1 MGSNPVVSVKM
12 IKTNINYLIFLNL
25 INFTYLLKYYNII
38 LFKFINNN
46 FFFIKNKVIN
56 NINLNFTKIYSFNV
70 FKLNHLTNKTNNN
83 FFLIFKNNN
92 QIDLIKNKIK
102 YKFFIKNKNNSFIIK
117 NFKQNNFN
125 YKKYIYFS
133 FFKNTNSTYINDLD
147 SNKYFKKL
155 NKSIN
160 VKKYLNYKSINL
172 NFCNIKYK
180 FLFNYFTKKKL
191 NNTSFT
197 KFKKLNNIKLILKL
211 TYNRF
216 LLKTSFFWL
225 KNKSSICIDLE
236 NYNKTEIDLFDED
249 RDEVN
254 SFLEYG
260 NFKFNSFM
268 GLFNAN
274 FNNIKNYYKINL
286 FVNFI
291 NILSY
296 KMFFNII
303 IFYPFLFI
311 NYLKNINNFLNIFNF
326 KLKNLKNKKYDD
338 NLYFQS
344 QFMEIGSFLEFLTN
358 KNVNVNILY
367 NNFYDINNLFKL
379 ILNIWLYRIKHFYRT
394 FNNSYDVALIIK
406 LFYLSVKNK
415 DIHLLMKIITDVT
428 PLVEFKKQRRFFKF
442 IIFMFRT
449 YYSLIYNLYNIQ
461 GFQFEFR
468 GKISVEG
475 NPRTRKMYA
484 KILRP
489 SPSNYTYSTKYIY
502 KTVNT
507 HTGVMG
513 IKIWLYYKI

>member
-180 FLFNYFTKKKL
+180 FLFNYFTKKK
-191 NNTSFT
+191 
-197 KFKKLNNIKLILKL
+197 IK
-211 TYNRF
+211 
-216 LLKTSFFWL
+216 
-225 KNKSSICIDLE
+225 
-236 NYNKTEIDLFDED
+236 
-249 RDEVN
+249 
-254 SFLEYG
+254 
-260 NFKFNSFM
+260 
-268 GLFNAN
+268 
-274 FNNIKNYYKINL
+274 
-286 FVNFI
+286 
-291 NILSY
+291 
-296 KMFFNII
+296 
-303 IFYPFLFI
+303 
-311 NYLKNINNFLNIFNF
+311 
-326 KLKNLKNKKYDD
+326 
-338 NLYFQS
+338 
-344 QFMEIGSFLEFLTN
+344 
-358 KNVNVNILY
+358 
-367 NNFYDINNLFKL
+367 
-379 ILNIWLYRIKHFYRT
+379 
-394 FNNSYDVALIIK
+394 
-406 LFYLSVKNK
+406 
-415 DIHLLMKIITDVT
+415 
-428 PLVEFKKQRRFFKF
+428 
-442 IIFMFRT
+442 
-449 YYSLIYNLYNIQ
+449 
-461 GFQFEFR
+461 
-468 GKISVEG
+468 
-475 NPRTRKMYA
+475 
-484 KILRP
+484 
-489 SPSNYTYSTKYIY
+489 
-502 KTVNT
+502 
-507 HTGVMG
+507 
-513 IKIWLYYKI
+513 